1 MLFLD
6 HYFAT
11 CPRGLEAILANELQ
25 QLGAQHITP
34 ADGGVGFSGTQETM
48 MRANLHSRVASR
60 VLWRMAFGHYRDE
73 RDIYRLAR
81 DVDWPMLF
89 DVRRTIKV
97 KTDAIKSPLTSI
109 DFVSLKIKDAVCD
122 RFREQSGQRPSV
134 DTIAPDMRIH
144 AFLNGNHVTLYLDT
158 SGEAL
163 FKRGWRVAIGEAP
176 LRENLA
182 AGILRLAGWT
192 PGTPL
197 FDPMMGSGTFLIEA
211 ADMALNRAPGRLRR
225 FGFEKLAGHNPAAW
239 QKLRDAARA
248 AELPPAPL
256 PIWGSDRDRRTV
268 DAAQQNLESAG
279 LENCVNVRCADLF
292 NAKAPA
298 PEGILVSNPPYG
310 IRLDELD
317 SLAAFY
323 PELGHWL
330 KREMSGWTAYLLTAD
345 LRLAKL
351 IRLSPTKRTPLF
363 NGALDCRLFELKM
376 VAGGNRRPPR
386 DEAPATA

>member
-34 ADGGVGFSGTQETM
+34 ADGGVGFSGTQDTM

-81 DVDWPMLF
+81 EVDWPMFF
-89 DVRRTIKV
+89 DVGCTIKV
-97 KTDAIKSPLTSI
+97 KTDAIKSPLASI
-109 DFVSLKIKDAVCD
+109 DFVSLKIKDAICD
-122 RFREQSGQRPSV
+122 RFREQGGQRPSV
-134 DTIAPDMRIH
+134 DTAQPDMRIH
-144 AFLNGNHVTLYLDT
+144 VFLNGNHVTLYLDT

-182 AGILRLAGWT
+182 AGILKLAGWT

-211 ADMALNRAPGRLRR
+211 ADMALNRAPGRRR
-225 FGFEKLAGHNPAAW
+225 SFGFEKLAGHNPAAW
-239 QKLRDAARA
+239 KKLRDAARA

-292 NAKAPA
+292 NTKAPA

-330 KREMSGWTAYLLTAD
+330 KREMSGWNAYLLTAD
-345 LRLAKL
+345 LRMAKL
-351 IRLSPTKRTPLF
+351 IRLSPSKRTPLF

-376 VAGGNRRPPR
+376 VAGGNRRPPK
-386 DEAPATA
+386 DDAAA